1 MYAKRQMA
9 YSERMRLEKQEWR
22 VMHRLE
28 TRDDLRDLVETWD
41 RIIGSI
47 SGSRPPSYGVSPGC
61 LQKSDGSELPHFPN
75 YNLSFPLESDNMNL
89 FELVQD
95 PPIMLVV
102 AVVHNA

>member
-1 MYAKRQMA
+1 VKICRICVRLGAASRARSQARDHQVTAFRQVA
-9 YSERMRLEKQEWR
+9 CRPR
-22 VMHRLE
+22 
-28 TRDDLRDLVETWD
+28 TD
-41 RIIGSI
+41 RSYLI
-47 SGSRPPSYGVSPGC
+47 S
-61 LQKSDGSELPHFPN
+61 N